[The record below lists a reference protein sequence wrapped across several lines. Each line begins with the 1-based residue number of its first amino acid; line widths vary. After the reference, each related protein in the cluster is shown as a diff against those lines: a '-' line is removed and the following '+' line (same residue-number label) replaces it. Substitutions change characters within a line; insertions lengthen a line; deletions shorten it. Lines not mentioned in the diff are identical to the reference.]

1 MSLAP
6 LTPAQRQRFA
16 RALLWVVPLFWSS
29 NCLIARA
36 AAGVIGA
43 HSLALG
49 RWSLAF
55 LLMLP
60 LAWLGLRRDGSPWL
74 AAEWRQLLV
83 LGALGMWV
91 SGAFVYI
98 GGQSTSSA
106 NITLIYA
113 ATPVATATAG
123 ALWLHERMSPPQM
136 AGVALALAGVL
147 HVIAQGDL
155 RNAGSRHSAFGI
167 RNSANGRFL
176 ATAPT
181 RGQGGRPSVNLGGQA
196 ARRRVLSAQPGSG
209 PRVCRR
215 SVAHEKSWPGQA
227 HRRRGP
233 TDPRSVRTTRPEVTG
248 LPRLPTTGVQ
258 DLPPVPGLMA

>member
-43 HSLALG
+43 HSLALC

-113 ATPVATATAG
+113 ATPVAIAAAG

-155 RNAGSRHSAFGI
+155 RNAGSRHSAFGRRQI
-167 RNSANGRFL
+167 LGDSTNARPGREAVRQL
-176 ATAPT
+176 
-181 RGQGGRPSVNLGGQA
+181 R
-196 ARRRVLSAQPGSG
+196 GSG
-209 PRVCRR
+209 
-215 SVAHEKSWPGQA
+215 S
-227 HRRRGP
+227 
-233 TDPRSVRTTRPEVTG
+233 
-248 LPRLPTTGVQ
+248 
-258 DLPPVPGLMA
+258 